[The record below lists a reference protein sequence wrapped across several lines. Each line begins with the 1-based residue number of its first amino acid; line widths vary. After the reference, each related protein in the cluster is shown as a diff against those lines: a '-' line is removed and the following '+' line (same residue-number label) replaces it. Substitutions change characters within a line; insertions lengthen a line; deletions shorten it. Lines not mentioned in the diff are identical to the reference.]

1 MGERMIMKQVK
12 AIWSI
17 VRTLVKRN
25 KTALLVSLCNVVILL
40 VLSYVLNNQSLFTG
54 ENLNHYAWVEWVKNK
69 VGLVKQLDSHDVLF
83 VNIAYDKQL
92 TERTDEYGMPIGNTS
107 ITDRAKLLS
116 FLQMLHSTDNY
127 KYIFLDVRFEKGYD
141 VPEVDS
147 TLFAEIRNM
156 RMIVIANHSDVE
168 IADSSLLEKA
178 AISDYKATITATN
191 FVRYKYTYNG
201 NPSMPL
207 YAYRDLTKRTIKRH
221 GLIYTCDGR
230 LCYNSLFVNFPVEN
244 FSEFD
249 DENRKQYYNLGSDL
263 LDNYSEED
271 LATLTQGKYIVIGDM
286 IEDLHDT
293 YSGLKPGSVIT
304 YYAFQALMN
313 RKHFVSYSLLLFL
326 AVLYFLISLSQFRQN
341 SLLEQIPF
349 VRKSHSRLLHFV
361 LTFIGYTF
369 LLTVVAIVLNIFAD
383 VSISILLPSTYF
395 TIQKNI
401 INYKRT

>member
-1 MGERMIMKQVK
+1 MRQVR
-12 AIWSI
+12 AIRYCIRSM
-17 VRTLVKRN
+17 TMRN

-92 TERTDEYGMPIGNTS
+92 TERTDEFGMPIGNTS
-107 ITDRAKLLS
+107 ITDRKKLLS
-116 FLQMLHSTDNY
+116 FLQMLHSTGNY
-127 KYIFLDVRFEKGYD
+127 KYIFLDVRFEKGFD

-147 TLFAEIRNM
+147 ILFAEIHDM
-156 RMIVIANHSDVE
+156 RKIVIANHSDIE
-168 IADSSLLEKA
+168 IADSMLFEKA

-191 FVRYKYTYNG
+191 FVRYKYSYNG

-207 YAYRDLTKRTIKRH
+207 YAYRDLTRRTINRH

-244 FSEFD
+244 FGEFD

-313 RKHFVSYSLLLFL
+313 RKHFVSYGLLLLL
-326 AVLYFLISLSQFRQN
+326 AVLYFLISLSQFRRN

-369 LLTVVAIVLNIFAD
+369 LLSVVAIVLNIFAD
-383 VSISILLPSTYF
+383 VSISILLPSIYF
-395 TIQKNI
+395 AIQKNI
-401 INYKRT
+401 INYKRTKI

>member
-1 MGERMIMKQVK
+1 MKQVK
-12 AIWSI
+12 KLSHTISNQ
-17 VRTLVKRN
+17 VRLKWI
-25 KTALLVSLCNVVILL
+25 ALLVSLCNVVTLI

-69 VGLVKQLDSHDVLF
+69 VGLVEQLDNQNVFF

-92 TERTDEYGMPIGNTS
+92 TERIDEFGMPVGNVD
-107 ITDRAKLLS
+107 ITDRKKLLS
-116 FLQMLHSTDNY
+116 FLEMLHSTDNY
-127 KYIFLDVRFEKGYD
+127 KYIFLDVRFEKGLD

-147 TLFAEIRNM
+147 VLFAEIRNM
-156 RMIVIANHSDVE
+156 RHIVIANHSDIE
-168 IADSSLLEKA
+168 IADNSLVEKT

-191 FVRYKYTYNG
+191 FVRYKYSYNG

-207 YAYRDLTKRTIKRH
+207 YAYSDLTKRTVNRY

-230 LCYNSLFVNFPVEN
+230 LSYNSLFVNFPVEN

-249 DENRKQYYNLGSDL
+249 DDNRKRYYNLGSDL
-263 LDNYSEED
+263 LDNYSEDD
-271 LATLTQGKYIVIGDM
+271 LAILTQGKYIVIGDM

-293 YSGLKPGSVIT
+293 YSGMKPGSVIT

-313 RKHFVSYSLLLFL
+313 GKHFVSYGLQLLL
-326 AVLYFLISLSQFRQN
+326 AVLYFLISLSQFSRN

-369 LLTVVAIVLNIFAD
+369 LLTIVAIILNVVAD
-383 VSISILLPSTYF
+383 VSISILLPSIYF
-395 TIQKNI
+395 AIQKNI
-401 INYKRT
+401 INYKRTKI

>member
-1 MGERMIMKQVK
+1 MKQVK
-12 AIWSI
+12 KLSHTISNQ
-17 VRTLVKRN
+17 VRLKWI
-25 KTALLVSLCNVVILL
+25 ALLVSLCNVVTLI

-69 VGLVKQLDSHDVLF
+69 VGLVEQLDNQNVFF

-92 TERTDEYGMPIGNTS
+92 TERIDEFGMPVGNVD
-107 ITDRAKLLS
+107 ITDRRKLLS
-116 FLQMLHSTDNY
+116 FLEMLNSANNY
-127 KYIFLDVRFEKGYD
+127 KYVFLDVRFEKGYD

-147 TLFAEIRNM
+147 TLFAEVRNM
-156 RMIVIANHSDVE
+156 RNIVLANHSDIE
-168 IADSSLLEKA
+168 IADSTLIDKA

-191 FVRYKYTYNG
+191 FVRYKYRYND

-207 YAYRDLTKRTIKRH
+207 YAYRDLTKRTINRH

-244 FSEFD
+244 FDEFD
-249 DENRKQYYNLGSDL
+249 DENRKRYYNLGSDL

-304 YYAFQALMN
+304 YYAFLALMN
-313 RKHFVSYSLLLFL
+313 RKHFVSYGLLLFL
-326 AVLYFLISLSQFRQN
+326 AVLYFLISLSQFRRN

-383 VSISILLPSTYF
+383 VSISIFLPSMYF
-395 TIQKNI
+395 AIQKNI
-401 INYKRT
+401 INYKRTKI

>member
-1 MGERMIMKQVK
+1 MN
-12 AIWSI
+12 AL
-17 VRTLVKRN
+17 TKRN
-25 KTALLVSLCNVVILL
+25 KTALLASSCNVVILI

-54 ENLNHYAWVEWVKNK
+54 EDLDHYAWIEWVKNK
-69 VGLVKQLDSHDVLF
+69 VGLIKQSDRQDVLF

-92 TERTDEYGMPIGNTS
+92 TEKIDEFGMPIGNTC
-107 ITDRAKLLS
+107 ITDRRKLLS
-116 FLQMLHSTDNY
+116 FLQMLHSTNNY
-127 KYIFLDVRFEKGYD
+127 KYVFLDVRFEKGYNA
-141 VPEVDS
+141 PEVDS
-147 TLFAEIRNM
+147 VLFAEIRNM
-156 RMIVIANHSDVE
+156 RNIVIANHSDIE
-168 IADSSLLEKA
+168 IADSLLLDKA

-191 FVRYKYTYNG
+191 FVRYKYSHNG
-201 NPSMPL
+201 NSSMPL
-207 YAYRDLTKRTIKRH
+207 YAYRDLTKRTINSH
-221 GLIYTCDGR
+221 GLIYTCDGK
-230 LCYNSLFVNFPVEN
+230 LCYNSLFVNFPVES

-249 DENRKQYYNLGSDL
+249 DENRKRYYNLGSDL

-293 YSGLKPGSVIT
+293 YSGMKPGPVIT
-304 YYAFQALMN
+304 CYAFQALMN
-313 RKHFVSYSLLLFL
+313 KKHFVSYSLLLFL
-326 AVLYFLISLSQFRQN
+326 GVLYFLISLSQFRQN

>member
-1 MGERMIMKQVK
+1 MK
-12 AIWSI
+12 
-17 VRTLVKRN
+17 LVKVNWNRVKSMVRRN
-25 KTALLVSLCNVVILL
+25 KNALLVSLCNVVILI
-40 VLSYVLNNQSLFTG
+40 VLTYILNNQSLFTG
-54 ENLNHYAWVEWVKNK
+54 EDLDHYAWMEWIKKK
-69 VGLVKQLDSHDVLF
+69 VGFAKQFDNQDVLF

-92 TERTDEYGMPIGNTS
+92 IERTDEFGMPVGNVD
-107 ITDRAKLLS
+107 ITDRRKLLS
-116 FLQMLHSTDNY
+116 FLEMLHSADSY

-147 TLFAEIRNM
+147 TLFAEVRNM
-156 RMIVIANHSDVE
+156 RNIVLANHSDIE
-168 IADSSLLEKA
+168 IADSTLIDKA

-201 NPSMPL
+201 NQSMPL
-207 YAYRDLTKRTIKRH
+207 YAYSDLTKRTINRY

-244 FSEFD
+244 FGEFD
-249 DENRKQYYNLGSDL
+249 DENRKRYYNLGSDL

-271 LATLTQGKYIVIGDM
+271 LATLTQEKYIVIGDM

-293 YSGLKPGSVIT
+293 YSGMKPGSVIT

-326 AVLYFLISLSQFRQN
+326 AVLYFLISLSQFRRN

-383 VSISILLPSTYF
+383 VSISILLPSMYF
-395 TIQKNI
+395 AIQKNI
-401 INYKRT
+401 INYKRTKI

>member
-1 MGERMIMKQVK
+1 MIILNNIK
-12 AIWSI
+12 A
-17 VRTLVKRN
+17 LAKRN
-25 KTALLVSLCNVVILL
+25 RTASLVSLCNVVALI

-54 ENLNHYAWVEWVKNK
+54 ENLNHYAWVEWAKNK
-69 VGLVKQLDSHDVLF
+69 VGLVKLSDGQDVLF
-83 VNIAYDKQL
+83 INIAYDKQL
-92 TERTDEYGMPIGNTS
+92 TEITDEYGMPVGNTD
-107 ITDRAKLLS
+107 ITDRKKLLS
-116 FLQMLHSTDNY
+116 FLQMLQSTDNY
-127 KYIFLDVRFEKGYD
+127 KYVFLDVRFEKGYD

-147 TLFAEIRNM
+147 MLFAEIRNM
-156 RMIVIANHSDVE
+156 KNIVMANHSDIE
-168 IADSSLLEKA
+168 IADSMLLEKV

-191 FVRYKYTYNG
+191 FVRYKYSYNG

-207 YAYRDLTKRTIKRH
+207 YAYRDLTKRTINSH

-244 FSEFD
+244 FGEFD
-249 DENRKQYYNLGSDL
+249 DKNRKRYYNLGSDL
-263 LDNYSEED
+263 LDNYSKED

-304 YYAFQALMN
+304 YYAFLALMN
-313 RKHFVSYSLLLFL
+313 GKHFVSYGLLIFL
-326 AVLYFLISLSQFRQN
+326 AVLYFLISLSQFRRN

-349 VRKSHSRLLHFV
+349 VRKSQSRLLHFV

-369 LLTVVAIVLNIFAD
+369 LLTAVAIILNVIAD
-383 VSISILLPSTYF
+383 VSISILLPSMYF

-401 INYKRT
+401 INYKRTKI

>member
-1 MGERMIMKQVK
+1 MIWMGTFMNCLSAVKQ
-12 AIWSI
+12 
-17 VRTLVKRN
+17 KRI
-25 KTALLVSLCNVVILL
+25 ALLISLCNVV
-40 VLSYVLNNQSLFTG
+40 VLSLLTYFLNNQPLFTG
-54 ENLNHYAWVEWVKNK
+54 ENLERHAWME
-69 VGLVKQLDSHDVLF
+69 LVKGKIGLTKEPPHDDVLF
-83 VNIAYDKQL
+83 INIAYDKQL
-92 TERTDEYGMPIGNTS
+92 TERTDEYGMPIGNTD
-107 ITDRAKLLS
+107 ITDRLKLLE
-116 FLQMLHSTDNY
+116 LLKALHSTERY
-127 KYIFLDVRFEKGYD
+127 KYIFLDVRFEKGYE

-147 TLFAEIRNM
+147 ALFVEIRSMKN
-156 RMIVIANHSDVE
+156 IVIANHSDIE
-168 IADSSLLEKA
+168 IADNGLREKA

-207 YAYRDLTKRTIKRH
+207 YAYRDLTKRTIKSH

-271 LATLTQGKYIVIGDM
+271 LVTLTQGKYIVIGDM

-293 YSGLKPGSVIT
+293 YSGQKPGSVIT

-313 RKHFVSYSLLLFL
+313 RKHFVSYGLLLFL
-326 AVLYFLISLSQFRQN
+326 AVLYFLISLSQFRRN

-369 LLTVVAIVLNIFAD
+369 LLTVVAIALNIFAD
-383 VSISILLPSTYF
+383 VSISIFLPSMYF
-395 TIQKNI
+395 AIQKNI
-401 INYKRT
+401 INYKRTKI

>member
-1 MGERMIMKQVK
+1 MK
-12 AIWSI
+12 A
-17 VRTLVKRN
+17 LAKRN
-25 KTALLVSLCNVVILL
+25 QSALLLSLCNVIILIM
-40 VLSYVLNNQSLFTG
+40 LSYIQNNQSLFTG
-54 ENLNHYAWVEWVKNK
+54 EDLDHYAWIEWIKKK
-69 VGLVKQLDSHDVLF
+69 VGLAKQSDSQDVLF

-107 ITDRAKLLS
+107 ITDRTKLLS
-116 FLQMLHSTDNY
+116 FLQMLHSRDNY
-127 KYIFLDVRFEKGYD
+127 KYIFLDTRFEKGYD

-147 TLFAEIRNM
+147 TLFAEVRNM
-156 RMIVIANHSDVE
+156 RNIVLANHSDIE
-168 IADSSLLEKA
+168 IADSTLIDKA

-207 YAYRDLTKRTIKRH
+207 YAYRDLAQRTINRH
-221 GLIYTCDGR
+221 GLIYTCDGK
-230 LCYNSLFVNFPVEN
+230 LCYNSLFVNFPAEN
-244 FSEFD
+244 FGEFD
-249 DENRKQYYNLGSDL
+249 DENWKQYYNLGSDL

-313 RKHFVSYSLLLFL
+313 RKHFVSYGLLLFL
-326 AVLYFLISLSQFRQN
+326 AVLYFLISLSQFRRN

-383 VSISILLPSTYF
+383 VSISILLPSMYF
-395 TIQKNI
+395 AIQKNI
-401 INYKRT
+401 INYKRTKI

>member
-1 MGERMIMKQVK
+1 MIMKQVK

-17 VRTLVKRN
+17 VRTLAKRE

-54 ENLNHYAWVEWVKNK
+54 ESLNHYAWIEWLKDK
-69 VGLVKQLDSHDVLF
+69 VGLVKQPDGQDVLF

-92 TERTDEYGMPIGNTS
+92 TERTDEFGMPIGNVD
-107 ITDRAKLLS
+107 ITDRMKLLS

-127 KYIFLDVRFEKGYD
+127 KYIFLDVRFEKGFD

-147 TLFAEIRNM
+147 ALFAEIRNM
-156 RMIVIANHSDVE
+156 RKIVIANHSDIE
-168 IADSSLLEKA
+168 IADSTLIDKA

-191 FVRYKYTYNG
+191 FVRYKYSYNG

-230 LCYNSLFVNFPVEN
+230 LCYNSLFVSFPVEN
-244 FSEFD
+244 FGEFD
-249 DENRKQYYNLGSDL
+249 DDNRKHYYNLGSDL

-271 LATLTQGKYIVIGDM
+271 LATLTQGKYIVIGDI

-313 RKHFVSYSLLLFL
+313 GKHFVSYGLQMFL
-326 AVLYFLISLSQFRQN
+326 AILYFAISLSQFRRN

-369 LLTVVAIVLNIFAD
+369 LLTAVAIVLNIVAD
-383 VSISILLPSTYF
+383 VSISILLPSMYF
-395 TIQKNI
+395 VIQKNI
-401 INYKRT
+401 INYKRTKI

>member
-1 MGERMIMKQVK
+1 MKEAK
-12 AIWSI
+12 AIWNS
-17 VRTLVKRN
+17 VRILAKRN
-25 KTALLVSLCNVVILL
+25 KTTLLVSLCNVVILL

-69 VGLVKQLDSHDVLF
+69 VGLVKQPDGHNVLF

-92 TERTDEYGMPIGNTS
+92 TERTDEFGMPVGNVD
-107 ITDRAKLLS
+107 ITDRMKLLS
-116 FLQMLHSTDNY
+116 FLEMLHSTDNY
-127 KYIFLDVRFEKGYD
+127 KYIFLDVRFEKGFD

-147 TLFAEIRNM
+147 ALFAEIRNM
-156 RMIVIANHSDVE
+156 RHIVIANHSDIE
-168 IADSSLLEKA
+168 IADNSLVEKT

-191 FVRYKYTYNG
+191 FVRYKYSYNS

-207 YAYRDLTKRTIKRH
+207 YAYRDLTKRTIDSH

-244 FSEFD
+244 FGEFD
-249 DENRKQYYNLGSDL
+249 DDNMKHYYNLGSDL

-304 YYAFQALMN
+304 YYAFQALMGG
-313 RKHFVSYSLLLFL
+313 KHFVSYGLLLFL
-326 AVLYFLISLSQFRQN
+326 AVLYFLISLSQFRRN

-369 LLTVVAIVLNIFAD
+369 LLTVVAILLNIFAD
-383 VSISILLPSTYF
+383 VSISIFLPSMYF
-395 TIQKNI
+395 AIQKNN
-401 INYKRT
+401 INYKRTKI